1 MISDRRLTRRELLK
15 GAALMGA
22 AAVAG
27 TGKRAEA
34 AAELAPLPP
43 LEYSLEERLDPFLAG
58 REPIAKRVS
67 LDIPAIAEDGSVV
80 PVEISV
86 DSPMTDSDRVRA
98 LWLFVDKNPDPLI
111 FSAKLQ
117 PRLGAARWKMKIR
130 MRESSKV
137 RAIAEMNDGRLYM
150 GEAEV
155 EVHIS
160 GCG

>member
-1 MISDRRLTRRELLK
+1 
-15 GAALMGA
+15 MGA

-34 AAELAPLPP
+34 AAELAPFPP
-43 LEYSLEERLDPFLAG
+43 PIYTLEERLDPFLAG
-58 REPIAKRVS
+58 REPTAQRVT

-80 PVEISV
+80 PLEISV
-86 DSPMTDSDRVRA
+86 DSPMTDSDHVRA
-98 LWLFVDKNPDPLI
+98 LWLFVDNNPDPLI

-130 MRESSKV
+130 MAETSKV
-137 RAIAEMNDGRLYM
+137 RALAEMNDGKLYV

-155 EVHIS
+155 EVQIS